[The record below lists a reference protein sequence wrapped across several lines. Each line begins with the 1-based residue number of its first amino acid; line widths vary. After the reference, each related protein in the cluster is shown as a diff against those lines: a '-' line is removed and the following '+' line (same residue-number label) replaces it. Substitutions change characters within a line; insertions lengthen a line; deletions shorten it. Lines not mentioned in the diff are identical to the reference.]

1 MQGFCLK
8 MNFYP
13 SAGIDGFVIG
23 ALRIMQENENVFLK
37 NLIKNMPYSEKMID
51 FLPVRVYT
59 VCVVE

>member
-1 MQGFCLK
+1 

-13 SAGIDGFVIG
+13 SAGIDGFIIG
-23 ALRIMQENENVFLK
+23 ALRIMQENGNVFLK
-37 NLIKNMPYSEKMID
+37 NLIKNMPHSEKMID